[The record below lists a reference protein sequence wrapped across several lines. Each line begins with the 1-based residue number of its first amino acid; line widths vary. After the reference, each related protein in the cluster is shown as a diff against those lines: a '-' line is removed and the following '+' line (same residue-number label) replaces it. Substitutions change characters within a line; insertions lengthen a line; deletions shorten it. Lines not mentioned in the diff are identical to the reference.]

1 MGGMR
6 RGRRLIA
13 AALWAATLAGTA
25 ATSVAAAP
33 AQVVDGNARF
43 QVITPTLIRLEYAAD
58 GRFEDRAT
66 QTLGT
71 RPEASAQFSTS
82 AAGGVRTIQTG
93 ALTLRYTQ
101 GSGPFTADNL
111 SVALKVSGRDVTAKP
126 AWTTGDTPGN
136 LGGWRRGL
144 DLLRGRAPLHDGVLS
159 RSGWYLLNDSET
171 ALAVP
176 GSPGFTVRPNRTGA
190 YQDGYF
196 FGYGHDYAQGLAD
209 LRTLT
214 GAAPLLP
221 RKAFGVWFSRYW
233 GYTDAE
239 LRALVA
245 RFRSEKV
252 PLDTLSLDTDFKRES
267 NPETAPLGSLFAGG
281 RADQPFGWNGWDWNR
296 EAFPDPKGFVDWAHG
311 QGIALALN
319 IHPSIGSKD
328 PAAEKANTDA
338 GGLIPSYG
346 MCNLLMVDFGQI
358 CGMFDWTNPKHI
370 AAYFAL
376 HKPFEQTGADVMWL
390 DWCCDASR
398 AEARG
403 LTADT
408 QINRLYAERSA
419 ARGSRWPA
427 FSRIGGAYRPDAY
440 QSGFALRDGNGAFA
454 EHRYTIQFTGDTCAS
469 WEMLGFN
476 AEYSAVAGNVGLPYV
491 SHDIG
496 SFHGVR
502 QPGEDCGPA
511 PFGLFGKHLPD
522 DLYARWVQL
531 GTFQPLDR
539 LHSNHGDRLPWEY
552 GGRAGAAAADA
563 LRLREAI
570 VPYLYNLA
578 REAHDTGLPMTRPLY
593 LQWPDADDA
602 YSHPTQ
608 FTLGADILVAPVT
621 SPGDPA
627 TSTVWI
633 PPGSWTSIATGIRY
647 AGPKTVTLSVPLDQ
661 MPVFA
666 RDGAIVPF
674 QAPGLTSSAGPN
686 PELGLDVWPGAPGRL
701 SLYEDDGASLD
712 YDTGASSRTAV
723 EQRPGQVTIGAATGG
738 AYPGRLTNRSW
749 TLRVHG
755 LAPVRRVT
763 VGGRVLA
770 QADWQYDAASRLL
783 TLRTGSVA
791 TNVATTVRYR

>member
-1 MGGMR
+1 ML
-6 RGRRLIA
+6 LIA
-13 AALWAATLAGTA
+13 VSAAAGATNA
-25 ATSVAAAP
+25 AAAP
-33 AQVVDGNARF
+33 AQVTDGSARF
-43 QVITPTLIRLEYAAD
+43 QIITPTLLRLEYAAD
-58 GRFEDRAT
+58 GVFENRAT

-71 RPEASAQFSTS
+71 RGTPVGAFSTS
-82 AAGGVRTIQTG
+82 TAGGVRTIRTS

-101 GSGPFTADNL
+101 GSGPFTDANL
-111 SVALKVSGRDVTAKP
+111 SITLNVSGKQTTARP
-126 AWTTGDTPGN
+126 VWRTGDTPGN

-144 DLLRGRAPLHDGVLS
+144 DLLTDRAPLHDGVLS
-159 RSGWYLLNDSET
+159 RDGWYLLNDSET
-171 ALAVP
+171 ALAAS
-176 GSPGFTVRPNRTGA
+176 GSPGFTVRPRRTGA

-196 FGYGHDYAQGLAD
+196 FGYGHDYARGLAD

-233 GYTDAE
+233 GYTEQE
-239 LRALVA
+239 LRQLVA
-245 RFRSEKV
+245 RFRSEGV
-252 PLDTLSLDTDFKRES
+252 PLDTLSLDTDFKRQS
-267 NPETAPLGSLFAGG
+267 NNDTAPLGSAFAGG
-281 RADQPFGWNGWDWNR
+281 RPEQPFAWNGWDWNR
-296 EAFPDPKGFVDWAHG
+296 NAFKDPKAFADWAHS

-319 IHPSIGSKD
+319 IHPSIGSTD
-328 PAAEKANTDA
+328 PAADKANTDA
-338 GGLIPSYG
+338 GGLIPNYG
-346 MCNLLMVDFGQI
+346 LCNVLMVDFGQI
-358 CGMFDWTNPKHI
+358 CGVFDWTNPKHI
-370 AAYFAL
+370 ATYFAL
-376 HKPFEQTGADVMWL
+376 HKPFEDAGADVMWL

-469 WEMLGFN
+469 WQMLGFN
-476 AEYSAVAGNVGLPYV
+476 AEYSAVAGNIGLPYV

-502 QPGEDCGPA
+502 ALDETCGPA

-522 DLYARWVQL
+522 DLYTRWVQL

-552 GGRAGAAAADA
+552 GGKAGAAAADA
-563 LRLREAI
+563 LRLRGAL

-593 LQWPDADDA
+593 LQWPDTNAA
-602 YSHPTQ
+602 YEHPTQ
-608 FTLGADILVAPVT
+608 YTLGSDILVAPVT
-621 SPGDPA
+621 TPGDPA

-633 PPGSWTSIATGIRY
+633 PPGAWTNIATGARFT
-647 AGPKTVTLSVPLDQ
+647 GPTTVTLKVPLEQ
-661 MPVFA
+661 IPVFA

-674 QAPGLTSSAGPN
+674 QGPSPTSSAGPN
-686 PELGLDVWPGAPGRL
+686 AALGLDVWPGARGAF
-701 SLYEDDGASLD
+701 SLYEDDGQSLA
-712 YDTGASSRTAV
+712 YQQPGASRRTAV
-723 EQRPGQVTIGAATGG
+723 EQRPGEVTIRSATGG
-738 AYPGRLTNRSW
+738 SFAGALNRRSW
-749 TLRVHG
+749 TLRIHNTGAVG
-755 LAPVRRVT
+755 AVT
-763 VGGRVLA
+763 VNGTALPPSG
-770 QADWQYDAASRLL
+770 WQYDAATKTL
-783 TLRTGSVA
+783 TVRTGTVA
-791 TNVATTVRYR
+791 TNVATRVQFH